1 MSVFD
6 RLEQR
11 KSEVEDPRLEL
22 IVDEA
27 IDNFDSIA
35 REISEPTLKHGT
47 DTVNYDDIITEG
59 LVPGEQN
66 SAVTGES
73 SEFEEVS
80 FSTSFPV
87 ALRYAE
93 LTEACDYLGES
104 DLPEI
109 GSVGSPMVVE
119 VPASE
124 VDQVRVGR
132 KNMMDVEDY
141 IGTDNPLTLSA
152 LLDHV
157 QGDRDGDFLLNLGE
171 CTMAYR
177 AVEGD
182 DGAEKIV
189 QTVLGGEYCSPE
201 VAVENGL
208 FDQVPVSE
216 FEGEFL
222 QEVNA
227 PYAELN
233 SGTNI
238 FVPKENVSEYSEKA
252 SDLGFEGD
260 VNSIEAR
267 ALVHEE
273 RLREEYRENGTLEY
287 SHPSDTDLP
296 VNVAGSLGSVPY
308 NESADVIDIS
318 RLRARPVYQN
328 GSQV

>member
-1 MSVFD
+1 MSVVD
-6 RLEQR
+6 SLEER
-11 KSEVEDPRLEL
+11 RSEVDDGELEVIL
-22 IVDEA
+22 DEA
-27 IDNFDSIA
+27 IENFDSIG
-35 REISEPTLKHGT
+35 RELDEPTLKHGT
-47 DTVNYDDIITEG
+47 DTLNYDEIVAEG

-119 VPASE
+119 VPASGVE
-124 VDQVRVGR
+124 KIRVGR
-132 KNMMDVEDY
+132 KNMRDVEDY

-171 CTMAYR
+171 GTIAYR

-182 DGAEKIV
+182 EGAEKKLEP
-189 QTVLGGEYCSPE
+189 VLDGEYCSPE

-216 FEGEFL
+216 LEGEFL

-233 SGTNI
+233 SEANI
-238 FVPKENVSEYSEKA
+238 FVPREDVPEYTEKA
-252 SDLGFEGD
+252 SELGFKGE
-260 VNSIEAR
+260 VSSIEAR

-273 RLREEYRENGTLEY
+273 RMREEYRENGTLEY
-287 SHPSDTDLP
+287 SHPSDADLP
-296 VNVAGSLGSVPY
+296 VNVVGNEGDVPY

-318 RLRARPVYQN
+318 RLRARPVYQD
-328 GSQV
+328 GSRV